1 MAEGTEIED
10 RVDLD
15 DDNYIEEM
23 DDDVEEQIED
33 EGARGGGDENGEDQN
48 EDFKSEDSGKDQSPE
63 VDGGEADGSIITNEP
78 VEDEEKHTASIDE
91 DDKEKHSEL
100 LALPSHGSEIFIGGL
115 PRDVSE
121 EDLRDLCDSL
131 GEIVEIRLIKN
142 RDTGES
148 KGFAFVAFKTKE
160 VAQQAIE
167 ELHNKEFK
175 GRTIRCSL
183 SESKYRL
190 FIGNVPKSWT
200 DDEFR
205 KVIEETGP
213 GAENIE
219 LIKDPQNPSRN
230 RGFAFI
236 EYFNNACA
244 DYSRQ
249 KMSNVNFKLDGNS
262 PTVSWADP
270 KSTPDNSVAASQVKA
285 LYVKNIPENTPL
297 EQVKQL
303 FQRHGEVTKVV
314 MPPSKS
320 GGKGDFGF
328 VHYAERSSAL
338 KAVKDTEKHEIDGQ
352 VLEVCLAKPQS
363 DKKFDGSNPHNSGL
377 HPNYIPHPGY
387 GGFPGNPYGPLG
399 SGYGVATGFQQP
411 MIYGRGPMPAGMHMV
426 PMVLPD
432 GQIGYVLQQPGVQM
446 PGPRPRRN
454 DRSNGSGGPQ
464 GRGGTSS
471 GGGSDDGNRTKRYRP
486 Y

>member
-33 EGARGGGDENGEDQN
+33 EGAGGGGDENGEDQI

-100 LALPSHGSEIFIGGL
+100 LALPPHGSEIFIGGL

-249 KMSNVNFKLDGNS
+249 KMSTVNFKLDGNS

-454 DRSNGSGGPQ
+454 DRSNGSGGLQ

-471 GGGSDDGNRTKRYRP
+471 GGGSDDGNRSKRYRP